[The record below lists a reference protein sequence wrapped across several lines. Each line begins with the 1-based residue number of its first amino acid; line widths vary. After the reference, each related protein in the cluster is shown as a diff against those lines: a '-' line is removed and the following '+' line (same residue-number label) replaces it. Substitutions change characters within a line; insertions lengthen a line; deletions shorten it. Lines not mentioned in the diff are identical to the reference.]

1 MYKRH
6 LSTQGWVGLQ
16 DNSQAV
22 CEKATTVGG
31 IIRKWKKFK
40 TTVNLPQSGVPCDIP
55 PRGASMIIRTVRDEP
70 RTIQQDLFNDLNRA
84 ETTVSKKTVTH
95 SAVMD

>member
-1 MYKRH
+1 M
-6 LSTQGWVGLQ
+6 V
-16 DNSQAV
+16 
-22 CEKATTVGG
+22 
-31 IIRKWKKFK
+31 
-40 TTVNLPQSGVPCDIP
+40 
-55 PRGASMIIRTVRDEP
+55 IRTVRDEP